1 MRAETTP
8 TGELR
13 LYFTAPETQEVL
25 KGIQNPSL
33 EMEKPENAGPKWK
46 PYDDIKPE
54 RPTKQL
60 RKKTIEALKEI
71 RDIAGLQRITTKDPD
86 YVSILKSKGIRPG
99 NFTQTLYVLEAR
111 HTVEIFMN
119 KAGTQVAS
127 FTFKPSFKI

>member
-1 MRAETTP
+1 MRATTDQD
-8 TGELR
+8 GSLM
-13 LYFTAPETQEVL
+13 LYFPASEAKEILSAIRNPSITITAPPRAVEPIPIIT
-25 KGIQNPSL
+25 
-33 EMEKPENAGPKWK
+33 
-46 PYDDIKPE
+46 

-71 RDIAGLQRITTKDPD
+71 RNIAGLQRISTKDPD
-86 YVSILKSKGIRPG
+86 YVQILKEKKIRVG
-99 NFTQTLYVLEAR
+99 NFTQTLLVLEAR